1 MPRHAAA
8 AAGVPH
14 CLLLRLQACIELD
27 HAACVP
33 SSIRL
38 VPSAS
43 LSYRGAPPLYSRG
56 TLVVAL
62 RLERSVRV
70 VVVDVPAAAAVVL
83 VSPCRHVLWH
93 GLLSYCDLPCHY
105 LLCHYVLTYLL
116 GAPLGKTM
124 RYVWGDWE
132 YATLPHAFQPYP
144 HPYPYP

>member
-1 MPRHAAA
+1 
-8 AAGVPH
+8 
-14 CLLLRLQACIELD
+14 
-27 HAACVP
+27 
-33 SSIRL
+33 
-38 VPSAS
+38 
-43 LSYRGAPPLYSRG
+43 
-56 TLVVAL
+56 
-62 RLERSVRV
+62 
-70 VVVDVPAAAAVVL
+70 

-144 HPYPYP
+144 HPYPYPYPYPDPDPYPYPYPYPDPYP